1 MVMEWQ
7 DGKTEKAEAIEEFA
21 SLLTYETLGKL
32 NYLHASLSE
41 TLRLYPAVSINSKE
55 AATDDML
62 PDGTPVKKGSITGY
76 VPYSMGRMRFLW
88 GEDAAEYKPERWLNG
103 NGEYEPQSPFKF
115 TAFQAGPRT
124 CLGKDSAYLQMKMT
138 AAWCLATFSCT
149 WCRTTLFATALW
161 SPLLSAMAFVSL
173 PHRARLSTIL
183 RRACFYHVSF
193 LMCIPC
199 WIDDYYLFFSLC
211 VPFPLYHISRFAIL
225 SSKKSPIFWILYF
238 SML

>member
-1 MVMEWQ
+1 MILNFVIAGRDTTAVTLSWFFYMMTKHPEIADKIVDELSTIVTPQGLNSSQ
-7 DGKTEKAEAIEEFA
+7 DGKTVKAEAIEEFA
-21 SLLTYETLGKL
+21 NLLTYETLGKL

-88 GEDAAEYKPERWLNG
+88 GDDATEYKPERWLNG

-138 AAWCLATFSCT
+138 AALVLRFFHLHLVPNHPVCYRTMVTLAQRYGLRVT
-149 WCRTTLFATALW
+149 ATPR
-161 SPLLSAMAFVSL
+161 SFVDNPS
-173 PHRARLSTIL
+173 
-183 RRACFYHVSF
+183 
-193 LMCIPC
+193 
-199 WIDDYYLFFSLC
+199 
-211 VPFPLYHISRFAIL
+211 
-225 SSKKSPIFWILYF
+225 
-238 SML
+238 